1 MALKYNFFA
10 EWSVPLMWLFFASC
24 AINKALKKIMVE
36 EKKGYTVFQA
46 EGNLKQY

>member
-1 MALKYNFFA
+1 MVLKYDFFA
-10 EWSVPLMWLFFASC
+10 EWSVPLMWLIFASC
-24 AINKALKKIMVE
+24 AINKALEKIMV